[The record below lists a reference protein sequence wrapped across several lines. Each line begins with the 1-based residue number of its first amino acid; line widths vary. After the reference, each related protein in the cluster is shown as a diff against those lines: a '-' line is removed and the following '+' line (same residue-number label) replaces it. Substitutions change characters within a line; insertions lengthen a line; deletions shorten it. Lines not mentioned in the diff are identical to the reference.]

1 MKKTLLVASI
11 LGAVST
17 MASTSAIAVE
27 GLSANAAVTSNY
39 YWRGMTQT
47 NDGAAVSGGI
57 DYADESGFYAGVW
70 TSNVVYESAASE
82 LDLYFGYS
90 GEMDGIAYD
99 VGYIYFNYPRK
110 SSISPIME
118 DGAYRPALTALDFG
132 EIYASVSF
140 DALTLGIAVLANA
153 EASGASFGDST
164 YISADYSLEVAE
176 GIEAAFHIGKYDG
189 DFAVEGVDVGASIS
203 KDGFTFGVVESDRD
217 GQSLGYYV
225 SYAVD
230 FDL

>member
-17 MASTSAIAVE
+17 MASTSAVAVE

-39 YWRGMTQT
+39 YWRGMTQ
-47 NDGAAVSGGI
+47 NGDQAAVSGGI
-57 DYADESGFYAGVW
+57 DYADASGFYAGVW
-70 TSNVVYESAASE
+70 TSNVDFAASE
-82 LDLYFGYS
+82 VDFYAGFS
-90 GEMDGIAYD
+90 GEAEGFAYD
-99 VGYIYFNYPRK
+99 VGYVYFAYPKK
-110 SSISPIME
+110 SAI
-118 DGAYRPALTALDFG
+118 PAGSSTDLDFG

-153 EASGASFGDST
+153 EADGASFGDST
-164 YISADYSLEVAE
+164 YISADYAVEVAD
-176 GIEAAFHIGKYDG
+176 GLEAAFHIGSYDG
-189 DFAVEGVDVGASIS
+189 DFAVEGIDIGASIS

>member
-17 MASTSAIAVE
+17 MASTSAMAVE

-39 YWRGMTQT
+39 YWRGMTQS

-57 DYADESGFYAGVW
+57 DYADESGAYAGVW
-70 TSNVVYESAASE
+70 VSTLGESNTSASSEVDYYVGYAGE
-82 LDLYFGYS
+82 LEGFS
-90 GEMDGIAYD
+90 YD
-99 VGYIYFNYPRK
+99 VGYVYFAYPKK
-110 SSISPIME
+110 SAI
-118 DGAYRPALTALDFG
+118 PAGNATDLDFG

-140 DALTLGIAVLANA
+140 DNLTLGLAVLANA
-153 EASGASFGDST
+153 ETDGASFGDST

-176 GIEAAFHIGKYDG
+176 GLEAAFHIGSYDG
-189 DFAVEGVDVGASIS
+189 DFANEGIDLGASIS

>member
-17 MASTSAIAVE
+17 MASTSAMAVE

-47 NDGAAVSGGI
+47 GDAAAVSGGI
-57 DYADESGFYAGVW
+57 DYEDASGFYAGVW
-70 TSNVVYESAASE
+70 TSNVDFAGSE
-82 LDLYFGYS
+82 VDFYAGYS
-90 GEMDGIAYD
+90 GEVEGIAYD
-99 VGYIYFNYPRK
+99 VGYVYFNYPNK
-110 SSISPIME
+110 ASIPAGSST
-118 DGAYRPALTALDFG
+118 DLDFG
-132 EIYASVSF
+132 EIYASVSI
-140 DALTLGIAVLANA
+140 DAFTFGIAVLANA

>member
-11 LGAVST
+11 LGAVSA
-17 MASTSAIAVE
+17 MSSTSAMAVE

-39 YWRGMTQT
+39 YWRGMTQ
-47 NDGAAVSGGI
+47 NGDGAAVSGGI
-57 DYADESGFYAGVW
+57 DYEDKSGFYAGVW
-70 TSNVVYESAASE
+70 TSNVDFAASE
-82 LDLYFGYS
+82 VDFYAGFA
-90 GEMDGIAYD
+90 GEAEGFSYD
-99 VGYIYFNYPRK
+99 VGYVYFAYPRK
-110 SSISPIME
+110 SSMVEGTDTEI
-118 DGAYRPALTALDFG
+118 DFG

-140 DALTLGIAVLANA
+140 DSLTLGLAVLANA

-164 YISADYSLEVAE
+164 YISADYGFELAE
-176 GIEAAFHIGKYDG
+176 GLEANLHIGSYDG
-189 DFAVEGVDVGASIS
+189 DFASEGIDIGASVS
-203 KDGFTFGVVESDRD
+203 KDGFTFGLVDSDRD

>member
-17 MASTSAIAVE
+17 MASTSAMAVE

-39 YWRGMTQT
+39 YWRGQTQT
-47 NDGAAVSGGI
+47 DDGAAVSGGI
-57 DYADESGFYAGVW
+57 DYADESGFYAGTW
-70 TSNVVYESAASE
+70 LSNVVYGGGAAE

-90 GEMDGIAYD
+90 GEMEGIAYD

-110 SSISPIME
+110 SAI
-118 DGAYRPALTALDFG
+118 PAGQSTALDFG

-140 DALTLGIAVLANA
+140 DAVTLGVAVLANA
-153 EASGASFGDST
+153 EDSGYDFGDSI
-164 YISADYSLEVAE
+164 YVSADYSLEVAE
-176 GIEAAFHIGKYDG
+176 GLEAAFHIGSYSG
-189 DFAVEGVDVGASIS
+189 DFLGDDYVDLGASIS
-203 KDGFTFGVVESDRD
+203 KDGFTFGVVDTTLDGSD
-217 GQSLGYYV
+217 LGFYV

>member
-17 MASTSAIAVE
+17 MASTSAMAVE

-47 NDGAAVSGGI
+47 DDGAAVSGGI

-70 TSNVVYESAASE
+70 TSNVVYGGAASE
-82 LDLYFGYS
+82 VDLYVGFS
-90 GEMDGIAYD
+90 GEMEGIAYD
-99 VGYIYFNYPRK
+99 VGYVYFNYPRK
-110 SSISPIME
+110 SAIPA
-118 DGAYRPALTALDFG
+118 GAATDLDFG

-153 EASGASFGDST
+153 ETSGASFGDST
-164 YISADYSLEVAE
+164 YISADYALEVAE
-176 GIEAAFHIGKYDG
+176 GIEAAFHIGSYDG
-189 DFAVEGVDVGASIS
+189 DFAAEGIDVGASIS
-203 KDGFTFGVVESDRD
+203 KDGFTLGVVESDRD
-217 GQSLGYYV
+217 GESLGFYV